1 MNGIFLVDKPA
12 DFTSHDVVAKLR
24 GILRERR
31 IGHSGTLDPMA
42 TGLLVVFVGRATRAV
57 EFAEN
62 HEKEYIAGLR
72 PGLRTDTLDT
82 SGTVLNSTNVALSK
96 EELLAVLPE
105 FMGEIQQT
113 PPMFSAV
120 KVGGKKLYELARKGV
135 EVERKS
141 RPVTIKTLEL
151 IGREAGDFIL
161 RIVCSKGT
169 YIRTLCGDIGERLG
183 CGAALCSLRRTRAGI
198 FSIDDAYTLGEIQA
212 LADAGTV
219 ERALR
224 PVDSLFSESPP
235 LTLSVAQTARCL
247 CGSDFPYTAADG
259 DYRVYDP
266 DGAFLMLG
274 RVENG
279 RMSTI
284 KSFFDP
290 QPPAKQ

>member
-1 MNGIFLVDKPA
+1 MNGILLVDKPA
-12 DFTSHDVVAKLR
+12 GFTSHDVVAKLR

-72 PGLRTDTLDT
+72 PGLRTDTQDI
-82 SGTVLNSTNVALSK
+82 SGTVLSRTDAAIS
-96 EELLAVLPE
+96 EESLLAVLPE

-113 PPMFSAV
+113 PPMYSAV

-151 IGREAGDFIL
+151 TGREEGDFIL
-161 RIVCSKGT
+161 RVVCSKGT

-183 CGAALCSLRRTRAGI
+183 CGAALSALRRTRAGV
-198 FSIDDAYTLGEIQA
+198 FSIDDAHTLDEIQA
-212 LADAGTV
+212 LADAGMS
-219 ERALR
+219 ERALL
-224 PVDSLFSESPP
+224 PVDGLFSGCPP
-235 LTLSVAQTARCL
+235 LTLSGAQTAKCL
-247 CGSDFPYTAADG
+247 CGSTFSYPAADG
-259 DYRVYDP
+259 DYRVYDR

-284 KSFFDP
+284 KSFFEP
-290 QPPAKQ
+290 QSPEKT